1 MKNNQI
7 ESWAL
12 RIIEKVEAS
21 QPVEDS
27 KVELK
32 AEWPADHAKAARRIA
47 GHANAARGE
56 WILWLIGVD
65 EQQGV
70 KGAEA
75 EEPNI
80 WLGQIGKQFE
90 GLVPRYFDLNVL
102 TKNGQTVVAIVFETN
117 RAPYVVKNP
126 SFGKQAGEGVA
137 LEVPWRE
144 GTKVRT
150 ATRADLL
157 LLLNEANLLLALL
170 GELEWNLAVSQANQ
184 FKQSQFRTKK
194 FFQAQDKGGLQGLP
208 EELKT
213 LLLDTYVAISN
224 AQSHKLTLE
233 TCHNPYERTY
243 PESTEV
249 MARIAAKEKIE
260 TVLAEMREFLAAL

>member
-12 RIIEKVEAS
+12 RIIEKVEAG

-27 KVELK
+27 RVELK
-32 AEWPADHAKAARRIA
+32 AEWPTDHAKAARRIA

-65 EQQGV
+65 EHQGV

-75 EEPNI
+75 EEPTA

-90 GLVPRYFDLNVL
+90 GLVPRYFDLNVP
-102 TKNGQTVVAIVFETN
+102 TKNGQTVVAIVFETS

-126 SFGKQAGEGVA
+126 SFGKQGGEGVA

-150 ATRADLL
+150 ATRSDLL
-157 LLLNEANLLLALL
+157 LLLTEENLLSALL

-184 FKQSQFRTKK
+184 FKQSQFRTKN
-194 FFQAQDKGGLQGLP
+194 FFQAQDKRILQVLP
-208 EELKT
+208 EKLKT

-224 AQSHKLTLE
+224 AQSHKISLESCVNTSLRTLI
-233 TCHNPYERTY
+233 
-243 PESTEV
+243 ESIELS
-249 MARIAAKEKIE
+249 ARVAAKEKIE
-260 TVLAEMREFLAAL
+260 KALAEMREYLVAS